1 MCCGNV
7 KDSARKLKVNK
18 TYIRFPSESLICI
31 PFTSCLK
38 DKTVQGCS

>member
-7 KDSARKLKVNK
+7 KHSARKLKLYK
-18 TYIRFPSESLICI
+18 TYIRFPSERLICI
-31 PFTSCLK
+31 PFTSYLK